1 MKNDVVCYIERP
13 DRFCAISLI
22 DELGLIYR
30 CIQPLH
36 AWPGGYANGRGPF
49 HHAFVCDSDGNNCYG
64 QNWDPKPKWSSPL
77 WAPGKPSEGDKFE
90 PNRCEKVE
98 PQNQCL
104 NSCIIKRSKNP
115 ERPMYSGIP
124 GARGRFSAA
133 PMCQECADYEITICK
148 LECLGKK

>member
-1 MKNDVVCYIERP
+1 MKDDVVCYIERP

-115 ERPMYSGIP
+115 ERPMYNGIP

-133 PMCQECADYEITICK
+133 PMCQECADYEIAICK